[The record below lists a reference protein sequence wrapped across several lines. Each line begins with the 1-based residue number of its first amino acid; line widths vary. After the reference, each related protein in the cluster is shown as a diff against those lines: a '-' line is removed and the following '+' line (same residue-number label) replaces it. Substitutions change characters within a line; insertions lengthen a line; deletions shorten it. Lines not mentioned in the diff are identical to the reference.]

1 MKPRPSPR
9 GPQDLVFSLFGEYLL
24 DRSGPVWVGSLIE
37 LLAPFGLS
45 ENAVRTVL
53 SRMSR
58 KGWLESER
66 RGRTA
71 WYDLTPRGRKL
82 LEAGAARIYHP
93 PRDEP
98 WDGSWHLV
106 TYSIPEEDRELRDRL
121 RVRLTWLG
129 CGSLGGGLWISPH
142 EIAEAVAEA
151 AAELGVEEHVE
162 IFQADHLGLSD
173 ADRLVAR
180 CWDLSDIHE
189 RYTDFIRRHH
199 PGFLEARHA
208 ASAGGAPPEEA
219 YVRRFELIHEYREFP
234 TIDPFLPRELEPP
247 DWGGECA
254 AWLFEKYRDLLTEP
268 ADRYVDRVLSTAPET
283 TAVTA

>member
-1 MKPRPSPR
+1 MASR

-24 DRSGPVWVGSLIE
+24 DHPDAVWVGSLIE
-37 LLAPFGLS
+37 LLAPFDLS

-58 KGWLESER
+58 KGWLRSER

-71 WYDLTPRGRKL
+71 WYDLTPRGRRL
-82 LEAGAARIYHP
+82 LEEGAERIYHP

-106 TYSIPEEDRELRDRL
+106 NYSIPEDERELRDRL

-129 CGSLGGGLWISPH
+129 CGSLGGGLWITPH
-142 EIAEAVAEA
+142 DLYETLSEV

-162 IFQADHLGLSD
+162 IFRAEHLGFSD
-173 ADRLVAR
+173 DETLVAR

-189 RYTDFIRRHH
+189 RYSEFILRHR
-199 PGFLEARHA
+199 PGLHEAREA
-208 ASAGGAPPEEA
+208 ASRGGIPSDEA

-234 TIDPFLPRELEPP
+234 AIDPFLPRELEPP

-254 AWLFEKYRDLLTEP
+254 AWLFETYRDLLTQP
-268 ADRYVDRVLSTAPET
+268 ADRYVDRVLSTAPAT
-283 TAVTA
+283 AAVTA